1 MDLGFNKIAFCVLA
15 TGLVIIGLNEASHS
29 LFHHAEH
36 EKPGYFVEV
45 PEVASGVEAAAVEE
59 GPRDYAVLIAAGDVE
74 AGKAVSV
81 KCLQCHSLEPGGQSL
96 QGPPLYGV
104 VGRQIASV
112 DGFKYSAGDTGL
124 EGQKGQ
130 IWDYDHLDRF
140 LERPKAYAAGTAM
153 NFVGLKKQ
161 KDRSDLLAYMR
172 TLTVGEPLALPAPLP
187 VSAPA
192 DPAAA
197 PADGAAVPADG
208 APAAVDGATPAPA
221 APATTTP
228 PASN

>member
-15 TGLVIIGLNEASHS
+15 TGLGMIGLNEASHS

-45 PEVASGVEAAAVEE
+45 PEVQAGATEVAAEE

-81 KCLQCHSLEPGGQSL
+81 KCVQCHSLEPGGQAL

-112 DGFKYSAGDTGL
+112 DGFKYSAGETGL
-124 EGQKGQ
+124 EGRKGE

-161 KDRSDLLAYMR
+161 KDRSDLLAYLR
-172 TLTVGEPLALPAPLP
+172 TLTTGEPLALPAPLP
-187 VSAPA
+187 AAAVTEAP
-192 DPAAA
+192 PAEGAA
-197 PADGAAVPADG
+197 PAAEGAAPAE
-208 APAAVDGATPAPA
+208 AAAPAPA
-221 APATTTP
+221 APAAP
-228 PASN
+228 N